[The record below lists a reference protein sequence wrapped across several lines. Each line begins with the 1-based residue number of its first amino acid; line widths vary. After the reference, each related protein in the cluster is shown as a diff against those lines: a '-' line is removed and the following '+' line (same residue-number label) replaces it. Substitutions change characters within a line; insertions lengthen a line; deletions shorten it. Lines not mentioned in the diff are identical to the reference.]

1 MGFHGKSVV
10 LGYVLLWPNII
21 VGYIGVNTSHNS
33 GTMGYIYIICF
44 IYYIFIIYYILYII
58 YYIVL
63 YIYIYMYVYIYIYDQ

>member
-33 GTMGYIYIICF
+33 GTMGYIYIL
-44 IYYIFIIYYILYII
+44 YVLYITYLLYIIYYILYCI
-58 YYIVL
+58 
-63 YIYIYMYVYIYIYDQ
+63 IYIYTCMYIYIYDQ